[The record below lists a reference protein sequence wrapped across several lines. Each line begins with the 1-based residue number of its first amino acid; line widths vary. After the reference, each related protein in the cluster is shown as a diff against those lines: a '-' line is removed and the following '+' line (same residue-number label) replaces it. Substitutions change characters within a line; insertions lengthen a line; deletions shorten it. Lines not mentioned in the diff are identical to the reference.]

1 MTSGTKTIK
10 ASEGTDLKIYLLLS
24 IVLVIMDRSTLVQIP
39 GEYQDIY
46 KGSWSTI
53 KTSIKQG
60 RLKDVYH
67 FPILTNDNGEIL
79 SKGEEVVAKYN
90 EKFKVNVAFGFI
102 LKDRTT
108 DELKFFH
115 PSNNTMLF
123 KLPRL
128 LETPS
133 DYRQFVEDI
142 EQQDAFEYARL
153 HRPSTKWT
161 VERTV
166 CVRFDIYRFKLR
178 P

>member
-1 MTSGTKTIK
+1 
-10 ASEGTDLKIYLLLS
+10 
-24 IVLVIMDRSTLVQIP
+24 MDRSTLVQIP
-39 GEYQDIY
+39 GDYQDIY
-46 KGSWSTI
+46 KRSWNTI
-53 KTSIKQG
+53 KTSVKQG

-79 SKGEEVVAKYN
+79 RKAEEVVAKYN

-102 LKDRTT
+102 LKERTT
-108 DELKFFH
+108 DELKFFR

-123 KLPRL
+123 TLPRL

-142 EQQDAFEYARL
+142 EQRDAFEYARL

-161 VERTV
+161 VERIM

>member
-1 MTSGTKTIK
+1 
-10 ASEGTDLKIYLLLS
+10 
-24 IVLVIMDRSTLVQIP
+24 MDRSTLVQIP
-39 GEYQDIY
+39 GDYQDIY
-46 KGSWSTI
+46 KRSWNTI
-53 KTSIKQG
+53 KTSVKQG

-79 SKGEEVVAKYN
+79 RKAEEVVAKYN

-102 LKDRTT
+102 LKERTT

-123 KLPRL
+123 TLPRL

-142 EQQDAFEYARL
+142 EQRDAFEYARL

-161 VERTV
+161 VERIV

>member
-1 MTSGTKTIK
+1 
-10 ASEGTDLKIYLLLS
+10 
-24 IVLVIMDRSTLVQIP
+24 MDRSTLVQIP

-60 RLKDVYH
+60 CLKDVYH
-67 FPILTNDNGEIL
+67 FPILTNDNGEIFR
-79 SKGEEVVAKYN
+79 KAEEVVAKYN

-108 DELKFFH
+108 AELKFFH

-123 KLPRL
+123 TLPRL

-142 EQQDAFEYARL
+142 EQQDAFEFARL
-153 HRPSTKWT
+153 HRPLTKWT
-161 VERTV
+161 VERIV

-178 P
+178 PFKLNSVKGYFLIFFMCNV

>member
-1 MTSGTKTIK
+1 
-10 ASEGTDLKIYLLLS
+10 
-24 IVLVIMDRSTLVQIP
+24 MDRSTLVQIP

-46 KGSWSTI
+46 KGSWNTI

-60 RLKDVYH
+60 RLKVVYH

-79 SKGEEVVAKYN
+79 RKAEEVVAKYN
-90 EKFKVNVAFGFI
+90 EKFKVNVVFGFI

-123 KLPRL
+123 TLPRL
-128 LETPS
+128 LKTPS

-161 VERTV
+161 VERIV

>member
-1 MTSGTKTIK
+1 
-10 ASEGTDLKIYLLLS
+10 
-24 IVLVIMDRSTLVQIP
+24 MDRSTLAQIP
-39 GEYQDIY
+39 VEYQDIY
-46 KGSWSTI
+46 KRSWNTI
-53 KTSIKQG
+53 KTSVRQG

-67 FPILTNDNGEIL
+67 FPILTMDNSAIL
-79 SKGEEVVAKYN
+79 RKAEEVVAKYN

-123 KLPRL
+123 TLPQL
-128 LETPS
+128 LETPA
-133 DYRQFVEDI
+133 DYRQFVADI
-142 EQQDAFEYARL
+142 EQQDAFDYARL

-161 VERTV
+161 VERIV

>member
-1 MTSGTKTIK
+1 MH
-10 ASEGTDLKIYLLLS
+10 LLLS
-24 IVLVIMDRSTLVQIP
+24 IVLVMDRSTLVQIP

-53 KTSIKQG
+53 KTSIKHG

-79 SKGEEVVAKYN
+79 RKGEEVVAKYN

-115 PSNNTMLF
+115 LSNNTMLF
-123 KLPRL
+123 TLPRL

>member
-1 MTSGTKTIK
+1 
-10 ASEGTDLKIYLLLS
+10 
-24 IVLVIMDRSTLVQIP
+24 MDRYTLVQIP
-39 GEYQDIY
+39 TEYQDIY
-46 KGSWSTI
+46 KGSWNTI

-67 FPILTNDNGEIL
+67 FPVLTNNGEIL
-79 SKGEEVVAKYN
+79 RKAEEVVAKYN

-123 KLPRL
+123 TLPRL

-142 EQQDAFEYARL
+142 DQQDAFEYARL

-161 VERTV
+161 LERIG
-166 CVRFDIYRFKLR
+166 CVRFDIYNLIICSVALTCLHE
-178 P
+178 

>member
-1 MTSGTKTIK
+1 MTSGTKTII
-10 ASEGTDLKIYLLLS
+10 ASEGTDLKMHLLLS
-24 IVLVIMDRSTLVQIP
+24 IVLVMDRSTLVQIP

-60 RLKDVYH
+60 RLIKDVYH

-79 SKGEEVVAKYN
+79 RKGEEVVAKYN

-108 DELKFFH
+108 DDLKFFH
-115 PSNNTMLF
+115 LSNNTMLF
-123 KLPRL
+123 TLPRL

-133 DYRQFVEDI
+133 

>member
-1 MTSGTKTIK
+1 
-10 ASEGTDLKIYLLLS
+10 
-24 IVLVIMDRSTLVQIP
+24 MDRSTLVQIP

-46 KGSWSTI
+46 KGIWNMI

-67 FPILTNDNGEIL
+67 FSILTNDNSEIL
-79 SKGEEVVAKYN
+79 RKAEEVVAKYN

-102 LKDRTT
+102 LKDKTT

-123 KLPRL
+123 TLPRL
-128 LETPS
+128 LETLS

-161 VERTV
+161 MESIV

>member
-1 MTSGTKTIK
+1 MTSGTKSIK
-10 ASEGTDLKIYLLLS
+10 ASERTDLKIHLLLS
-24 IVLVIMDRSTLVQIP
+24 IVLVMDRSTR
-39 GEYQDIY
+39 
-46 KGSWSTI
+46 SWSTI

-67 FPILTNDNGEIL
+67 FHILTNDNGEIL
-79 SKGEEVVAKYN
+79 RKAEEVVAKYN

-108 DELKFFH
+108 AELKFFH

-123 KLPRL
+123 TLPRL

-142 EQQDAFEYARL
+142 EQQDAFGMMINHSTLEYHVTNFNTFFRWL
-153 HRPSTKWT
+153 WRKN
-161 VERTV
+161 
-166 CVRFDIYRFKLR
+166 
-178 P
+178 